1 MRESLGTFRFLSQGL
16 KVFVP
21 VAVQVDH
28 GHVVSE
34 GGRQPR
40 SVQGVLDQEF
50 TRRVAPLLQQ
60 QHSSA
65 VIGSGR
71 SRHHRQVTTA
81 GDSVP
86 RIQGK
91 P

>member
-1 MRESLGTFRFLSQGL
+1 MRESLGTFRILSQGL

-21 VAVQVDH
+21 VAIQVDH

-34 GGRQPR
+34 RGRQAR
-40 SVQGVLDQEF
+40 SVQGVLDEES
-50 TRRVAPLLQQ
+50 TRRVAALLQQ
-60 QHSSA
+60 QHRSA

-71 SRHHRQVTTA
+71 SRHHRQVMTA

-86 RIQGK
+86 RVQGK
-91 P
+91 S